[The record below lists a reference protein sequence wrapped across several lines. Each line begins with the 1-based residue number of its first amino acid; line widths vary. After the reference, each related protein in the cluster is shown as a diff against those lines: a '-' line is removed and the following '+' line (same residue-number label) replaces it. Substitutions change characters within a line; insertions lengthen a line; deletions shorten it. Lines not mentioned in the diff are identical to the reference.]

1 MCRHPPTRRHKS
13 AKLTAGSIL
22 IEHFQVKNSLAAVG
36 NPLELQRES
45 VTDGP
50 ISFQLTELGHR
61 IKAMSLVHEMLYLS
75 DSLSQIDFCG
85 YLQALVAYLRDF
97 TDPRDTLRIDVATTN
112 VRMNLHT
119 VTPRGFIVTEPVTN
133 ALKHAF
139 PAPRSRP
146 ESCACR
152 ILVAAG

>member
-13 AKLTAGSIL
+13 AKLTAGSVL

-61 IKAMSLVHEMLYLS
+61 IKAMSLVHEILYLS

-97 TDPRDTLRIDVATTN
+97 TDP
-112 VRMNLHT
+112 
-119 VTPRGFIVTEPVTN
+119 
-133 ALKHAF
+133 
-139 PAPRSRP
+139 
-146 ESCACR
+146 
-152 ILVAAG
+152 